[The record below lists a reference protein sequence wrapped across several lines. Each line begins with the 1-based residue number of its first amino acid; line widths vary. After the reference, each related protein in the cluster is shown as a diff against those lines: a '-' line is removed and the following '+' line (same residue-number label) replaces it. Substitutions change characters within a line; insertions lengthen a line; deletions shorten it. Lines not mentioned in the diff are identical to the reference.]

1 MDLMKH
7 AFSGTPFTV
16 GVEEEL
22 MLVDPETLELAQ
34 GIEPILADF
43 EDGGAGERGPG
54 MVKPELLEA
63 VLEIAT
69 DPCRDLAEAETQIRS
84 LRTRVAASAERHGMC
99 LGAAGTHPTA
109 RWEDQEVTDRPR
121 YRQLIEELGWIARQE
136 MIFGTHVHIGMS
148 GEDKAI
154 YVVDGMRR
162 HIPLMLALSANSPM
176 WQGVVT
182 GLHSSRTPVFRH
194 FPRVG
199 IPPHYGNWEIYS
211 RRVALMVEAGA
222 IQDYTYLWWD
232 IRPHPN
238 LGTIEVRM
246 FDQQTHVH
254 HTIGLAALS
263 ICLAHRYS
271 VNFDEGKPLVEVP
284 TELIDDDKV
293 RAALRG
299 LEGDLVDFPR
309 PRKIPAAELARQ
321 TLAEL
326 EGDAA
331 ELGCQE
337 QLASL
342 KEIIDSGT
350 GARHQL
356 DLLEAGDS
364 TDALIRA
371 ICEET

>member
-1 MDLMKH
+1 MEH
-7 AFSGTPFTV
+7 GFSGTPFTI
-16 GVEEEL
+16 GIEEEL
-22 MLVDPETLELAQ
+22 MLVDPETLALAQ
-34 GIEPILADF
+34 GIELILADF
-43 EDGGAGERGPG
+43 EDGGHGERGPG

-69 DPCRDLAEAETQIRS
+69 DPCADLAEAEAQIRS
-84 LRTRVAASAERHGMC
+84 LRERVGRSAERHGMT

-109 RWEDQEVTDRPR
+109 RWEDQQVTDRPR
-121 YRQLIEELGWIARQE
+121 YKQLVEELGWIARQE
-136 MIFGTHVHIGMS
+136 MIFGTHVHIGME
-148 GEDKAI
+148 GADKAI

-199 IPPHYGNWEIYS
+199 VPPHYGNWEIYS

-222 IQDYTYLWWD
+222 IDDYTYLWWD

-238 LGTIEVRM
+238 LGTIEVRA
-246 FDQQTHVH
+246 FDQQTDVGQ
-254 HTIGLAALS
+254 TMGLAALS
-263 ICLAHRYS
+263 VCLAHRYS

-309 PRKIPAAELARQ
+309 PRKVPAADLARQ
-321 TLAEL
+321 TISEL

-331 ELGCQE
+331 ELGCE
-337 QLASL
+337 AQLAGL
-342 KEIIDSGT
+342 LEVVESGT

-356 DLLEAGDS
+356 SLLEGGGDP
-364 TDALIRA
+364 DDLIRS
-371 ICEET
+371 ICERT